1 MANPITQRLDQNKQ
15 SPIMPQNTNQQM
27 KLSEIYKM
35 IQNSGK
41 TPKDLFYSMCAAKG
55 VDPNVIINQV
65 KSQI

>member
-1 MANPITQRLDQNKQ
+1 
-15 SPIMPQNTNQQM
+15 M